1 MHVRS
6 QQLLDLAR
14 TTAAGGM
21 RVRYHG
27 DRASPIAITAQ
38 NGLLLQLV
46 MII

>member
-1 MHVRS
+1 MHVPS

-38 NGLLLQLV
+38 NGVLLQLV
-46 MII
+46 VLI